1 MNSDDQRQLP
11 EPPTLDALHR
21 AFSLHQQGRLADA
34 ARLYEQILAA
44 EPSNFDA
51 LHLLGLTAHQSGDH
65 ERAVELISAALR
77 IDQTQPDA
85 CSNIGLAL
93 QALGR
98 FSEALAFTDVAIS
111 LRPKSSSGHSN
122 RGNILRDMK
131 RLPEALASLDRAVA
145 LDPSDAIALN
155 NRGNVLLDL
164 GRLEEALAGFDRAIA
179 LRSGLVDAHL
189 NRGNALAKLHRL
201 EEALECIDGVL
212 AIEPQRAAA
221 HANRGA
227 VLQQVRR
234 LDEAIVA
241 YDRAIELKPDFA
253 GAKFNK
259 ALALLLD
266 GRFDEGWPLYECRV
280 VQGMLSLPKPAW
292 LGGKEIRGRTVL
304 LHSEQG
310 LGDTLQFCRY
320 AALVKEMQARV
331 ILRVPS
337 PLVGFVST
345 LQGVDA
351 VVSESDALP
360 EFDEHCP
367 LLSLPLA
374 FRTRLDTIPAPSP
387 YLSSRVDRRQFW
399 SRRLGA
405 ANGLRVG
412 LAWSGN
418 WNSISGY
425 NRFLSVADL
434 TAHLPEGPTYV
445 GLQKDVRPIDLE
457 ALANSEVLF
466 LGDEIQDFEDTAAL
480 CDLMDLVIT
489 VDTSLA
495 HVSGALAR
503 PTWVLLSKVPD
514 WRWMLDRPDSPWY
527 PTARL
532 YRQSVMGRWDSVLE
546 QVAEDLTRLAEE
558 KRPR

>member
-11 EPPTLDALHR
+11 EPLTVETLHR

-227 VLQQVRR
+227 VLQELRR
-234 LDEAIVA
+234 LDEAIAA
-241 YDRAIELKPDFA
+241 YDRAVELKPDFA

-320 AALVKEMQARV
+320 AALVKDMQARV
-331 ILRVPS
+331 ILRVPA
-337 PLVGFVST
+337 PLVGLVST

-387 YLSSRVDRRQFW
+387 YLSSRADRRAVW
-399 SRRLGA
+399 SRRLGETRS
-405 ANGLRVG
+405 LRVG
-412 LAWSGN
+412 LAWSGAWSTSSGFN
-418 WNSISGY
+418 RSIPLAELL
-425 NRFLSVADL
+425 RR
-434 TAHLPEGPTYV
+434 LPAGPTYV
-445 GLQKDVRPIDLE
+445 CLQKDVRAIDQA
-457 ALANSEVLF
+457 ALDSSGIRVFRDEVR
-466 LGDEIQDFEDTAAL
+466 DFEDTAAL
-480 CDLMDLVIT
+480 CDLVDLVISI
-489 VDTSLA
+489 DTSIAHLA
-495 HVSGALAR
+495 GALGR

-527 PTARL
+527 LTARL

-546 QVAEDLTRLAEE
+546 QVAENLTRLAEE

>member
-1 MNSDDQRQLP
+1 M
-11 EPPTLDALHR
+11 
-21 AFSLHQQGRLADA
+21 ADA

-77 IDQTQPDA
+77 IDQAQPDA

-98 FSEALAFTDVAIS
+98 FSEALAFTDAAIA
-111 LRPKSSSGHSN
+111 LRPGSSKGYSN

-131 RLPEALASLDRAVA
+131 RLQEALASLDRAVA

-179 LRSGLVDAHL
+179 LRSDLVDAHL

-227 VLQQVRR
+227 VLQELRR
-234 LDEAIVA
+234 LDEAIAA

-387 YLSSRVDRRQFW
+387 YLSSRADRRQFW

-418 WNSISGY
+418 WNSISSY

-434 TAHLPEGPTYV
+434 TAHLPKGPTYV
-445 GLQKDVRPIDLE
+445 GLQKEVRPIDLE
-457 ALANSEVLF
+457 ALANSQVLF
-466 LGDEIQDFEDTAAL
+466 LGDEIRDFEDTAAL
-480 CDLMDLVIT
+480 CDLLDLVIT

-558 KRPR
+558 KGPR